1 MLQQYLI
8 SFHLNN
14 MKPNRIYS
22 LAAVLLLYVFP
33 LYSQSNYRL
42 ADDYTFVIRGS
53 SNIRDWSESVDDV
66 DGIANINMVDERHF
80 DVEEVRIL
88 VRSSSIKSI
97 GVEGTAMNKK
107 TYETLKT
114 IQYPMITFIVT
125 APLRSVA
132 ANGRKIRIQA
142 DGLLTI
148 AGVSKIIT
156 LHPTIYADRQ
166 GKINVED
173 DVFLKMSEFDIEPP
187 VTLFGL
193 LRVKDSFTVHFK
205 ITLIPD
211 MN

>member
-1 MLQQYLI
+1 
-8 SFHLNN
+8 
-14 MKPNRIYS
+14 MKPNRIYF
-22 LAAVLLLYVFP
+22 LAAALLLYAFP
-33 LYSQSNYRL
+33 LYSQSNYTL

-66 DGIANINMVDERHF
+66 DGIANINIVDERHF

-125 APLRSVA
+125 TPLRSVA

-142 DGLLTI
+142 DGMLTI

-156 LHPTIYADRQ
+156 LHPTIYGRQ
-166 GKINVED
+166 GKINVEG

-187 VTLFGL
+187 VALFGL